1 MFEQTLG
8 VEIVVLENSVE
19 QGKREKWKG
28 FICDAGRRIDE
39 AK

>member
-19 QGKREKWKG
+19 QGKREMRKWKG
-28 FICDAGRRIDE
+28 FICDAGRRID
-39 AK
+39 